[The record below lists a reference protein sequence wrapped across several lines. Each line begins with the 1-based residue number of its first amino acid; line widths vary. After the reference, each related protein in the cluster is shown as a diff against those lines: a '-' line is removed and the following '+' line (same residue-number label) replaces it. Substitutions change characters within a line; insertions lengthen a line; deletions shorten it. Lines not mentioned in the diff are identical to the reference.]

1 MSLILASQQR
11 RDLLWP
17 LPVLQLGYH
26 VYPKELTSLMGAVKS
41 AASHTYSCA
50 PAPVQYAAAQVGPAV
65 TLALLPL
72 VTLLLLQPLTFPG

>member
-26 VYPKELTSLMGAVKS
+26 VDPKELTSLMGAVKS

-72 VTLLLLQPLTFPG
+72 VTLLLLQPLIFPG